1 MLGTMPECSTMSD
14 QILQYDQ
21 ALAAPIIVPIGIIA
35 CRGRHFHLACEIMIE
50 AGFERADVNIVE
62 SARPI
67 RLQTQIPRQTG
78 GDRKSAV
85 EGKSVSGR
93 VDLGGRRRHK
103 KQKRIKET
111 NENRK

>member
-1 MLGTMPECSTMSD
+1 MLGTMPECSTTSD

-50 AGFERADVNIVE
+50 AGFERADVNVVE

-67 RLQTQIPRQTG
+67 RLQTQIPRRSEEHTSELQSLM
-78 GDRKSAV
+78 RSSYAVICLKKKKKKSP
-85 EGKSVSGR
+85 
-93 VDLGGRRRHK
+93 
-103 KQKRIKET
+103 
-111 NENRK
+111 

>member
-62 SARPI
+62 SRSEEHTSE
-67 RLQTQIPRQTG
+67 LQSLMRSSYAVFCLKKKKKKSTPQTT
-78 GDRKSAV
+78 
-85 EGKSVSGR
+85 
-93 VDLGGRRRHK
+93 K
-103 KQKRIKET
+103 KT
-111 NENRK
+111 NISQN